1 MRIPRSRAR
10 VGHAQERGEMRIV
23 LRGRELG
30 LSGSA
35 KHQGGVKRVDSLL
48 GSRVFAYG
56 VKLPFYNIYLH
67 INDM

>member
-1 MRIPRSRAR
+1 
-10 VGHAQERGEMRIV
+10 MRIV

-56 VKLPFYNIYLH
+56 VKLPFYNYCSGYFH